1 MHDLIINSL
10 FILISFFL
18 FNNFCKKKN
27 FFIDNINKLNHK
39 KFTNKNKVTITGGF
53 LIIFGI
59 LFLFKYIYYISKL
72 FFISIF
78 ILGLLSDTNKLA
90 SPKIRILVQLILIT
104 GYIVINNV
112 YVNDIRI
119 DFFNAYILDNLIFKT
134 IFTTFCI
141 LILINGS
148 NFMDGVNTLNSGY
161 FFIILINIMFQHHY
175 NEIIIETQNIEL
187 LLIILFI
194 FLIFNI
200 FGKSFMGDGGS
211 YLLSFYVGIF
221 LINLSNQNT
230 LISPYYFATLLW
242 YPAFENFFSLFRR
255 LIYENKNIKN
265 PDSLHLHHLLF
276 IFFKKKFNNGK
287 FTNTITGSA
296 INLFNILIIITSNYF
311 INETASLILLLIF
324 AITTYLIIYY
334 FLKKTLNLF

>member
-1 MHDLIINSL
+1 MVCFQIQ
-10 FILISFFL
+10 
-18 FNNFCKKKN
+18 
-27 FFIDNINKLNHK
+27 
-39 KFTNKNKVTITGGF
+39 TN
-53 LIIFGI
+53 
-59 LFLFKYIYYISKL
+59 
-72 FFISIF
+72 
-78 ILGLLSDTNKLA
+78 LLLQK
-90 SPKIRILVQLILIT
+90 LILIT

-311 INETASLILLLIF
+311 INETAYLILLLIF